1 MKNARGI
8 FKKTFQNLLT
18 NFDVS
23 FVLDAFVFYC
33 FLHTL
38 FQSQIESNIQRLMW
52 IIEFET

>member
-38 FQSQIESNIQRLMW
+38 FQSQIESNIQRLM
-52 IIEFET
+52 